1 MTASMEDTEM
11 ALSQNMILWVSER
24 VEEARRILRDD
35 RSTESQRTVA
45 RFVLAQWKVI

>member
-1 MTASMEDTEM
+1 M

-24 VEEARRILRDD
+24 VEEARAIIRDP

-45 RFVLAQWKVI
+45 RFVLAQWRVI